1 MTCRSKNG
9 LNELVVGSEDFEI
22 RVQHV
27 STQEKK
33 FNGKSLFAY
42 NQVFNNDE
50 IVTEITETEA
60 VTHLTA
66 VQVVEVTCWTV
77 AGL

>member
-1 MTCRSKNG
+1 M
-9 LNELVVGSEDFEI
+9 
-22 RVQHV
+22 
-27 STQEKK
+27 
-33 FNGKSLFAY
+33 
-42 NQVFNNDE
+42 FNNDE

-77 AGL
+77 GGLWRFLASLYMYRVACLLGYPTVAIESYIQ

>member
-1 MTCRSKNG
+1 MTGDNVTSLVLTDYNKNG

-22 RVQHV
+22 RVF
-27 STQEKK
+27 SD
-33 FNGKSLFAY
+33 
-42 NQVFNNDE
+42 DE

-66 VQVVEVTCWTV
+66 VQDGRLYKKNLKFLACFDII
-77 AGL
+77 